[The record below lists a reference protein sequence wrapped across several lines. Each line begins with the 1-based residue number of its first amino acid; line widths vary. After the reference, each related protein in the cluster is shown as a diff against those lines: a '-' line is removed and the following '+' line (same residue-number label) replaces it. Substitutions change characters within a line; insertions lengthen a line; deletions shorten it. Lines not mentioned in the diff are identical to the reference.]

1 MALLDKKKITKRICH
16 HKEFTKGKSK
26 EYILSGRNV
35 ILEGESGSE
44 KMRSKESNKYVGK
57 S

>member
-16 HKEFTKGKSK
+16 QKEFTKGKSK

-44 KMRSKESNKYVGK
+44 KMRSKESNK
-57 S
+57 